1 MARFLRRLVARFRY
15 RGYANDLAEELR
27 AHHAM
32 AQEDLERSG
41 STSPEADHQAR
52 RALGN
57 ELKAREDARAV
68 WIAPRLDHCWQ
79 DIRFAVRQ
87 IRRAPAFALTAI
99 AMSGLGVGA
108 LTAVF
113 SLVNAVWFLPL
124 PYPGVDRVLAL
135 ATADSGSVDGITF
148 HAAKERTR
156 SIATIAAQRSGSGW
170 SLAVGDHAEYVE
182 SLRVSQ
188 AFFGVV
194 GVTPAI
200 GRAFSAAEDSAGGA
214 DAVVVSHDVW
224 ERVFLRR
231 PDAIGQVVTLGGTP
245 HEVVG
250 VMPQGFHSI
259 PPADVW
265 TPLRLASQDNSVN
278 YAMLARLAPSATM
291 QQATTV
297 LDLVKADLLSTQPER
312 AHARIRSLQWLPLH
326 QLLGREP
333 LMLMLLLLVAV
344 TAVVIVAC
352 TNLAGLQL
360 LRTVARRHEMATRL
374 ALGGGSGRIVQQ
386 VLTEALVLAAI
397 GGAAG
402 VVVAAISLP
411 VLTQFTPAELLAGRR
426 LTIDGRVLG
435 FALAVTASV
444 ALLFGLAPA
453 MAARRVDLRS
463 ALSDGARQGSSR
475 TGSWWRRGLLT
486 GQLAATMALLV
497 LAGMLVNT
505 IARMYRAELGFDPS
519 NVTVGKMAL
528 QGRSFEDAARVAQLV
543 EGALARVRDVPG
555 VLSVAVA
562 NHVPVERGLNM
573 PLDVPLG
580 SRISQ
585 TRSVDWRYV
594 TPEYFELLRIAVR
607 QGRPFAERDGAG
619 APPVA
624 IVSEAFVRVYF
635 GEANVLGRS
644 ISLVPQMKDTPREI
658 VGVVADVRSRP
669 GAGWTRGFSALGA
682 DPPPIVYVPLAQVPP
697 SVMSIA
703 HRAFPATWLV
713 RTATFIP
720 DLDRQIATAV
730 MATDPSVAFVRFM
743 PMTQLVADD
752 VGRIRLM
759 ASAISV
765 FATLAILIACIGVY
779 GLVAYAASQRA
790 RETAIRMAL
799 GATRA
804 SLIRQF
810 LRETAA
816 TASVGMILG
825 VAATAA
831 LSRVVAAIIGNTSA
845 LEPVAIAASALL
857 LSGALGIASVVP
869 ALRAS
874 NADPL
879 RALRIE

>member
-1 MARFLRRLVARFRY
+1 
-15 RGYANDLAEELR
+15 
-27 AHHAM
+27 M

-41 STSPEADHQAR
+41 SSPVEADYQAR

-68 WIAPRLDHCWQ
+68 WMPPRLDHCWQ
-79 DIRFAVRQ
+79 DIRFALRQ

-113 SLVNAVWFLPL
+113 SFVNAVWFVPL
-124 PYPGVDRVLAL
+124 PYPSVDRVIAL
-135 ATADSGSVDGITF
+135 ATPDGGSVDGATF
-148 HAAKERTR
+148 HAARERSR
-156 SIATIAAQRSGSGW
+156 SIATLAAQRSGSGW
-170 SLAVGDHAEYVE
+170 SLAAGDHAEYVE

-188 AFFGVV
+188 AFFEVV
-194 GVTPAI
+194 GVPPSI
-200 GRAFSAAEDSAGGA
+200 GRGFSAAEDSAGGA
-214 DAVVVSHDVW
+214 NAVVVSHDIW

-250 VMPQGFHSI
+250 VMPRGFRSI
-259 PPADVW
+259 PAADVW
-265 TPLRLASQDNSVN
+265 TPLQLASQDNSLN
-278 YAMLARLAPSATM
+278 YVMLARLAAGATL

-326 QLLGREP
+326 QLLGRQL
-333 LMLMLLLLVAV
+333 LMLMLLLLAAVA
-344 TAVVIVAC
+344 AVVTVAC

-360 LRTVARRHEMATRL
+360 LRTVARRHEMATRM

-397 GGAAG
+397 GGVAG
-402 VVVAAISLP
+402 VAVAAISLP
-411 VLTQFTPAELLAGRR
+411 VLTQLMPAELLAGRR
-426 LTIDGRVLG
+426 LSVDGRVLG
-435 FALAVTASV
+435 FAVAVTASV
-444 ALLFGLAPA
+444 AVLFGLAPA

-463 ALSDGARQGSSR
+463 ALAESARHGGSR

-505 IARMYRAELGFDPS
+505 IARMYRADLGFDPS

-528 QGRSFEDAARVAQLV
+528 QGRSFEDSVRVAQLV
-543 EGALARVRDVPG
+543 EGALARVRGVPG

-573 PLDVPLG
+573 PLDAPVG
-580 SRISQ
+580 ARIIEI
-585 TRSVDWRYV
+585 RSVDWRYV

-607 QGRPFAERDGAG
+607 QGRSFTERDGAG
-619 APPVA
+619 APAVA
-624 IVSEAFVRVYF
+624 IVSEAFMRAYY

-644 ISLVPQMKDTPREI
+644 ISLVPQMRDTAREI

-697 SVMSIA
+697 PVMSIA

-720 DLDRQIATAV
+720 DLDQHIERAV
-730 MATDPSVAFVRFM
+730 MATDPSVAFVRFL

-752 VGRIRLM
+752 VGGIRLM
-759 ASAISV
+759 ASALSI
-765 FATLAILIACIGVY
+765 FAMVAVLIACVGVY

-810 LRETAA
+810 LRETVA

-825 VAATAA
+825 LAATAA
-831 LSRVVAAIIGNTSA
+831 LSRLVAAMIGNTSV

-874 NADPL
+874 NADSL
-879 RALRIE
+879 RSLRIE

>member
-1 MARFLRRLVARFRY
+1 LAARLRY
-15 RGYANDLAEELR
+15 RGYADDLAEELR
-27 AHHAM
+27 THQAM

-41 STSPEADHQAR
+41 SSSVEANYQAR

-57 ELKAREDARAV
+57 ALKAREDARAV
-68 WIAPRLDHCWQ
+68 WMPLRLDHYWQ
-79 DIRFAVRQ
+79 DIRFALRQ

-113 SLVNAVWFLPL
+113 SFVNAVWFLPL
-124 PYPGVDRVLAL
+124 PYPGVDRVIAL
-135 ATADSGSVDGITF
+135 ATGDSGAVDGVTF
-148 HAAKERTR
+148 HAVRERSL
-156 SIATIAAQRSGSGW
+156 SIAAVAAQRSGSGW
-170 SLAVGDHAEYVE
+170 SLGVGDHAEYVE

-188 AFFGVV
+188 AFFEVV
-194 GVTPAI
+194 GVTPSI
-200 GRAFSAAEDSAGGA
+200 GRVFSAAEDSAGGA
-214 DAVVVSHDVW
+214 DAVVVSHEIW
-224 ERVFLRR
+224 ERVFLSRS
-231 PDAIGQVVTLGGTP
+231 DTIGQVVTLGGTP

-250 VMPQGFHSI
+250 VMPRGFRSI

-265 TPLRLASQDNSVN
+265 TPLRLANQDNSVN
-278 YAMLARLAPSATM
+278 YVTLARLAPGATL
-291 QQATTV
+291 QQATTL
-297 LDLVKADLLSTQPER
+297 LDLVKADLLFAQPER
-312 AHARIRSLQWLPLH
+312 AHARIRSLQWMPLNR
-326 QLLGREP
+326 LIGREP
-333 LMLMLLLLVAV
+333 LMFIVLLLAAV

-402 VVVAAISLP
+402 VAGAVISLP
-411 VLTQFTPAELLAGRR
+411 LLRQITPAELLAGRQ

-435 FALAVTASV
+435 FAIAATAGV

-453 MAARRVDLRS
+453 MSARRVDLRS
-463 ALSDGARQGSSR
+463 ALSDGARQGGSR
-475 TGSWWRRGLLT
+475 KGSWWRRGLLT
-486 GQLAATMALLV
+486 GQLAATMALLM
-497 LAGMLVNT
+497 LAAMLVNT
-505 IARMYRAELGFDPS
+505 IAQMYRADLGFDPS

-528 QGRSFEDAARVAQLV
+528 QGKSFEDSVHVRQLT
-543 EGALARVRDVPG
+543 ETALARVRAVPG
-555 VLSVAVA
+555 VVSVAVA
-562 NHVPVERGLNM
+562 NHVPVERGLN
-573 PLDVPLG
+573 LALEAPLG
-580 SRISQ
+580 SRITQ

-607 QGRPFAERDGAG
+607 QGRPLAERDGLG
-619 APPVA
+619 APAVA
-624 IVSEAFVRVYF
+624 VVSEAFARTYF
-635 GEANVLGRS
+635 AEANVVGRS
-644 ISLVPQMKDTPREI
+644 ISLVPQMKDAPREI

-682 DPPPIVYVPLAQVPP
+682 EPPPIVYVPLAQVPP
-697 SVMSIA
+697 PVMSIA
-703 HRAFPATWLV
+703 HRAFPVTWMV

-720 DLDRQIATAV
+720 DLDRQIQTAV
-730 MATDPSVAFVRFM
+730 TATDSSVAFVRFM

-752 VGRIRLM
+752 VGGIRLM

-765 FATLAILIACIGVY
+765 FATVAVLIACIGVY

-810 LRETAA
+810 LKETAA
-816 TASVGMILG
+816 TASAGMILG
-825 VAATAA
+825 LAATAA
-831 LSRVVAAIIGNTSA
+831 LSRLVAAIIGNTSA
-845 LEPVAIAASALL
+845 LEPMAIVASALL

>member
-1 MARFLRRLVARFRY
+1 
-15 RGYANDLAEELR
+15 
-27 AHHAM
+27 M

-41 STSPEADHQAR
+41 SSPTEADHQAR

-57 ELKAREDARAV
+57 ELMAREDARAV
-68 WIAPRLDHCWQ
+68 WIAPRLDRCWQ

-113 SLVNAVWFLPL
+113 SFVNAVWFLPL
-124 PYPGVDRVLAL
+124 PYPNVDRLLAL
-135 ATADSGSVDGITF
+135 ASADSGSVDGVTF
-148 HAAKERTR
+148 HAARERSG

-170 SLAVGDHAEYVE
+170 SLAAGGHAQYVE

-188 AFFGVV
+188 AFFDVV
-194 GVTPAI
+194 GVSPSI
-200 GRAFSAAEDSAGGA
+200 GRGFSAAEDSAGGA
-214 DAVVVSHDVW
+214 NAVVLSHDIW
-224 ERVFLRR
+224 ERVLLRR
-231 PDAIGQVVTLGGTP
+231 PDVIGQVVTLGGTP

-250 VMPQGFHSI
+250 VMPEGFRSI

-265 TPLRLASQDNSVN
+265 TPLRLASQDNTVN
-278 YAMLARLAPSATM
+278 YGMLARLAAGATL
-291 QQATTV
+291 QQAATV
-297 LDLVKADLLSTQPER
+297 LDLVKADLLSTQPDR

-326 QLLGREP
+326 RLLGREP

-344 TAVVIVAC
+344 TAVVTVASM
-352 TNLAGLQL
+352 NLAGLQL
-360 LRTVARRHEMATRL
+360 LRTVARRHEMATRM

-397 GGAAG
+397 GGAVG
-402 VVVAAISLP
+402 VAVAAISLP
-411 VLTQFTPAELLAGRR
+411 VLTQITPSELLVGRQ
-426 LTIDGRVLG
+426 LAVDGRVLG
-435 FALAVTASV
+435 FAVAVTAGIAV
-444 ALLFGLAPA
+444 LFGLVPA

-463 ALSDGARQGSSR
+463 ALSDGARQGGSP

-497 LAGMLVNT
+497 LAGVLVHT
-505 IARMYRAELGFDPS
+505 IARMYRAELGFDPA

-528 QGRSFEDAARVAQLV
+528 QGRPFEDSVRVAQLV
-543 EGALARVRDVPG
+543 EGALARVRGVPG
-555 VLSVAVA
+555 VVSVAVA
-562 NHVPVERGLNM
+562 NHVPVERGLNL
-573 PLDVPLG
+573 PLAAPPG
-580 SRISQ
+580 ARITQ

-607 QGRPFAERDGAG
+607 QGRAFAERDDVG
-619 APPVA
+619 APAVA
-624 IVSEAFVRVYF
+624 VVSEAFVRTYF
-635 GEANVLGRS
+635 EETNAVGRS
-644 ISLVPQMKDTPREI
+644 ISLVPQMKDAPREI

-697 SVMSIA
+697 PVMSIA
-703 HRAFPATWLV
+703 HRAFPAAWLV
-713 RTATFIP
+713 RTARFIP
-720 DLDRQIATAV
+720 DLDRQVEAAV

-752 VGRIRLM
+752 VATIRLM

-765 FATLAILIACIGVY
+765 FATVAVLIACIGVY

-790 RETAIRMAL
+790 RETAIRLAL

-804 SLIRQF
+804 SLIHHF

-816 TASVGMILG
+816 TASAGMILG
-825 VAATAA
+825 LAATAA
-831 LSRVVAAIIGNTSA
+831 LSRVVAAVTGNASA
-845 LEPVAIAASALL
+845 LEPVAIAISALL
-857 LSGALGIASVVP
+857 LSGALGVASVVP

-874 NADPL
+874 QADPL